1 MGSDLVALMPA
12 SMGPL
17 MQQRLG
23 LQVIAIPVKL
33 PTLPVYMI
41 WHETRR
47 QDTAHRWLR
56 DLVAELGRFGGG

>member
-1 MGSDLVALMPA
+1 
-12 SMGPL
+12 

-41 WHETRR
+41 WHEMRR

-56 DLVAELGRFGGG
+56 DLVAAELGRFGDG